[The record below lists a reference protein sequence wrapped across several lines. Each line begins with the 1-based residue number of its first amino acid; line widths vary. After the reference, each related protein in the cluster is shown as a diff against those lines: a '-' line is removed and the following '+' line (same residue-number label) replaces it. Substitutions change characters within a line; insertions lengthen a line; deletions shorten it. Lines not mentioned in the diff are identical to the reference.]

1 MSTLICGSVAYD
13 NIMVFKDRFKDCILP
28 DQIHI
33 LNVCFLVPDIK
44 RVFGGCAGNIAYNLK
59 LLGGDPLIMATIG
72 DDAQPYLNRL
82 DDLSLSREHV
92 RVVPGNFTAQAFI
105 TTDLDDNQITAF
117 HPGAMN
123 FSHYNSVA
131 EAKDATL
138 AIVAPDGR
146 DGMLK
151 HARDLAAKGVPFIF
165 DPGQQLPMFSGDEL
179 LEFLDL
185 ATYACLNDYETKLLS
200 DRTGK
205 SLEELAAHVEALIV
219 TLGAEGLPVALADF
233 VSARRM
239 TLAALVCD
247 LDGTHHGRQRAR
259 LFPVPTVR
267 DAIEQAGTIGVAAT
281 GRVDDGVG
289 FDAGNLDDLSV
300 CVNARAFSTKCDDQR
315 VNARR
320 EFFERLPGSIA
331 EQLGFVVVQAGV
343 GRQTEE
349 FEQFVAREH
358 W

>member
-13 NIMVFKDRFKDCILP
+13 NIMVFQDRFKDCILP

-72 DDAQPYLNRL
+72 DDAEPYLNRL
-82 DDLSLSREHV
+82 DDLGLSREHV

-131 EAKDATL
+131 DAKSATL

-205 SLEELAAHVEALIV
+205 SLEELAARVEALIV
-219 TLGAEGLPVALADF
+219 TLGAEGSRIHVKGDIIEIPCVEADT
-233 VSARRM
+233 VVDPTGCGDAYRSGLLYGIANQWDWQR
-239 TLAALVCD
+239 TGSLAAVMGAIKVAHQGCQSHAPSRD
-247 LDGTHHGRQRAR
+247 EIGERYRKAFGT
-259 LFPVPTVR
+259 
-267 DAIEQAGTIGVAAT
+267 
-281 GRVDDGVG
+281 
-289 FDAGNLDDLSV
+289 
-300 CVNARAFSTKCDDQR
+300 
-315 VNARR
+315 
-320 EFFERLPGSIA
+320 LP
-331 EQLGFVVVQAGV
+331 
-343 GRQTEE
+343 
-349 FEQFVAREH
+349 

>member
-13 NIMVFKDRFKDCILP
+13 NIMVFQDRFKDCILP

-72 DDAQPYLNRL
+72 DDAGPYMNRL
-82 DDLSLSREHV
+82 DELGLSRAHV

-131 EAKDATL
+131 DAKDATL

-205 SLEELAAHVEALIV
+205 SLEELAARVEALIV
-219 TLGAEGLPVALADF
+219 TLGAEGSRIHAKGDIIEIPCVEADA
-233 VSARRM
+233 VVDPTGCGDAYRSGLLYGIANKWDWQR
-239 TLAALVCD
+239 TGSLAAVMGAIKVAHQGCQSHSPTRD
-247 LDGTHHGRQRAR
+247 EIGERYRKAFGT
-259 LFPVPTVR
+259 
-267 DAIEQAGTIGVAAT
+267 
-281 GRVDDGVG
+281 
-289 FDAGNLDDLSV
+289 
-300 CVNARAFSTKCDDQR
+300 
-315 VNARR
+315 
-320 EFFERLPGSIA
+320 LP
-331 EQLGFVVVQAGV
+331 
-343 GRQTEE
+343 
-349 FEQFVAREH
+349 

>member
-131 EAKDATL
+131 DAKNATL

-200 DRTGK
+200 DRTGH
-205 SLEELAAHVEALIV
+205 SLEALAARVEALIV
-219 TLGAEGLPVALADF
+219 TLGAEGSRIHAKGEVIEIPCVEADA
-233 VSARRM
+233 VVDPTGCGDAYRSGLLYGIANGWDWKQ
-239 TLAALVCD
+239 TGSLAAVMGAIKVAHQGCQSHTPSRD
-247 LDGTHHGRQRAR
+247 EIGERYRKAFGT
-259 LFPVPTVR
+259 
-267 DAIEQAGTIGVAAT
+267 
-281 GRVDDGVG
+281 
-289 FDAGNLDDLSV
+289 
-300 CVNARAFSTKCDDQR
+300 
-315 VNARR
+315 
-320 EFFERLPGSIA
+320 LP
-331 EQLGFVVVQAGV
+331 
-343 GRQTEE
+343 
-349 FEQFVAREH
+349 

>member
-72 DDAQPYLNRL
+72 DDAGPYLNRL
-82 DDLSLSREHV
+82 DDLGLSREHV
-92 RVVPGNFTAQAFI
+92 RIVPGNFTAQAFI

-123 FSHYNSVA
+123 FSHYNSVTD
-131 EAKDATL
+131 AKDATL

-151 HARDLAAKGVPFIF
+151 HARDLVAKGVPFIF

-185 ATYACLNDYETKLLS
+185 ATYACLNDYETRLLS

-205 SLEELAAHVEALIV
+205 SLEELAARVEALIV
-219 TLGAEGLPVALADF
+219 TLGAEGSRIHAKGVIINIPCVEADA
-233 VSARRM
+233 VVDPTGCGDAYRSGLLYGITNQWDWQR
-239 TLAALVCD
+239 TGSLAAVMGAIKVAHQGCQSH
-247 LDGTHHGRQRAR
+247 T
-259 LFPVPTVR
+259 PTR
-267 DAIEQAGTIGVAAT
+267 DEIGE
-281 GRVDDGVG
+281 RY
-289 FDAGNLDDLSV
+289 
-300 CVNARAFSTKCDDQR
+300 RKAFGAS
-315 VNARR
+315 
-320 EFFERLPGSIA
+320 P
-331 EQLGFVVVQAGV
+331 
-343 GRQTEE
+343 
-349 FEQFVAREH
+349 

>member
-13 NIMVFKDRFKDCILP
+13 NIMVFQDRFKDRILP

-33 LNVCFLVPDIK
+33 LNVCFLVPDIR

-72 DDAQPYLNRL
+72 DDAGPYMSRFDELG
-82 DDLSLSREHV
+82 LSREHV

-131 EAKDATL
+131 DAMSATL

-151 HARDLAAKGVPFIF
+151 HARDLAANGVPFIF

-179 LEFLDL
+179 LEFLEL
-185 ATYACLNDYETKLLS
+185 ANYACLNDYETKLLS

-205 SLEELAAHVEALIV
+205 SLEELAARVEALIV
-219 TLGAEGLPVALADF
+219 TLGAEGSRIHTHGQCIEIPCVEADA
-233 VSARRM
+233 VVDPTGCGDAYRSGLLYGIANQWDWQR
-239 TLAALVCD
+239 TGSLAAVMGAIKVAHQGCQSH
-247 LDGTHHGRQRAR
+247 T
-259 LFPVPTVR
+259 PTR
-267 DAIEQAGTIGVAAT
+267 DEIGE
-281 GRVDDGVG
+281 RY
-289 FDAGNLDDLSV
+289 
-300 CVNARAFSTKCDDQR
+300 RKAFGH
-315 VNARR
+315 
-320 EFFERLPGSIA
+320 LP
-331 EQLGFVVVQAGV
+331 
-343 GRQTEE
+343 
-349 FEQFVAREH
+349 

>member
-72 DDAQPYLNRL
+72 DDAGPYLNRL
-82 DDLSLSREHV
+82 DDLGLSREHV
-92 RVVPGNFTAQAFI
+92 RIVPGNFTAQAFI

-123 FSHYNSVA
+123 FSHYNSVTD
-131 EAKDATL
+131 AKDATL

-151 HARDLAAKGVPFIF
+151 HARDLVAKGVPFIF

-205 SLEELAAHVEALIV
+205 SLEELAARVEALIV
-219 TLGAEGLPVALADF
+219 TLGAEGSRIHTQDGIIEIPCVEADA
-233 VSARRM
+233 VVDPTGCGDAYRSGLLYGIANGWDWIKTGR
-239 TLAALVCD
+239 LAAVM
-247 LDGTHHGRQRAR
+247 GAIKIEHRGGQNHHPSRSQ
-259 LFPVPTVR
+259 
-267 DAIEQAGTIGVAAT
+267 IGERFAK
-281 GRVDDGVG
+281 
-289 FDAGNLDDLSV
+289 
-300 CVNARAFSTKCDDQR
+300 AFGE
-315 VNARR
+315 A
-320 EFFERLPGSIA
+320 P
-331 EQLGFVVVQAGV
+331 
-343 GRQTEE
+343 
-349 FEQFVAREH
+349 

>member
-13 NIMVFKDRFKDCILP
+13 NIMVFQDRFKDCILP

-44 RVFGGCAGNIAYNLK
+44 RVVGGCAGNIAYNLK

-72 DDAQPYLNRL
+72 DDAGPYMNRL
-82 DDLSLSREHV
+82 DELGLSREHV

-131 EAKDATL
+131 DAKSATL

-219 TLGAEGLPVALADF
+219 TLGAEGSRIHAKGVIIEIPCVEADA
-233 VSARRM
+233 VVDPTGCGDAYRSGLLYGIANGWDWEQ
-239 TLAALVCD
+239 TGSLAALMGAIKVAHQGCQSHAPSRD
-247 LDGTHHGRQRAR
+247 EIGERYRKAFGT
-259 LFPVPTVR
+259 
-267 DAIEQAGTIGVAAT
+267 
-281 GRVDDGVG
+281 
-289 FDAGNLDDLSV
+289 
-300 CVNARAFSTKCDDQR
+300 
-315 VNARR
+315 
-320 EFFERLPGSIA
+320 LP
-331 EQLGFVVVQAGV
+331 
-343 GRQTEE
+343 
-349 FEQFVAREH
+349 